1 MNNKLPL
8 LTLGSIYATKTS
20 GTEQTTETNNSN
32 ETKQGQEFHLAG
44 GKPVGY
50 LEASSTIRDE
60 SRGVRL
66 VLEMWAPATL
76 VETG

>member
-20 GTEQTTETNNSN
+20 GTETNNSN

-66 VLEMWAPATL
+66 VLEM
-76 VETG
+76 